1 MNVYAV
7 KLEKSGRILIPA
19 EIRRRFGLESGQDVL
34 IGADERGVTV
44 VGNRAA
50 AVRGLQERMRSFKLD
65 CSLAEELIAE
75 RRAEASA
82 EEG

>member
-1 MNVYAV
+1 MEIYAV
-7 KLEKSGRILIPA
+7 KMERSGRVLIPA
-19 EIRRRFGLESGQDVL
+19 EIRRRFGLEPGQDVL

-50 AVRGLQERMRSFKLD
+50 AVRDLQERMRSFKLD

-82 EEG
+82 EEV

>member
-7 KLEKSGRILIPA
+7 RLEKSGRILIPA
-19 EIRRRFGLESGQDVL
+19 EIRRRFGLEPGQDVL

-50 AVRGLQERMRSFKLD
+50 AVRDLQKRMRSFHLD
-65 CSLAEELIAE
+65 CSLADELIAE

-82 EEG
+82 EEV